1 MAHKVLAQVSGL
13 GAVSSRWVP
22 LCGGIPYH
30 HFPFITAAPGIII
43 AGLFGSWRVE
53 SIRAVIKLVI
63 SDTEMPSA
71 CRSFNRNLSN

>member
-1 MAHKVLAQVSGL
+1 MAKGLARVSDLTAVLR
-13 GAVSSRWVP
+13 RWAP
-22 LCGGIPYH
+22 LCGGIPYR
-30 HFPFITAAPGIII
+30 HFPFKAAAPGIII